1 MDNDGRQIKHN
12 VFLTTLKSCLEEE

>member
-12 VFLTTLKSCLEEE
+12 VSLTTLKSCLEEE